1 MGSGGKTDSSAQVAQ
16 IQANKETLALIK
28 EQTGV
33 ARRDVQKLFGS
44 AQDNLLTGAQ
54 SGLDVFGQT
63 IPQQFSTFQ
72 QGNVGAQQQ
81 LISGLPQVNN
91 ALLGLP
97 TDLSSFQPQQINVDT
112 SFAQQQL
119 PQFTTPQQALALTPE
134 EVAAQEAVKL
144 EQSQLLA
151 GQERIAALELQIA
164 QFNQSQSRGSRTGG
178 GRNGGNNQADR
189 GGRDRSGRGSGNM
202 GNAGDG
208 QSDRSGFS

>member
-16 IQANKETLALIK
+16 IQANKDTLALIK

-33 ARRDVQKLFGS
+33 ARGDVQKLFGS

-144 EQSQLLA
+144 EQSQLIA
-151 GQERIAALELQIA
+151 GQERIAALELQLA
-164 QFNQSQSRGSRTGG
+164 QLNQSQSRGSRTGG
-178 GRNGGNNQADR
+178 GDGQADR